1 MKSLIILTAISVIG
15 ILANGVTVSAKEY
28 NQRPHLDPG
37 SQAKVNSVIASGRAD
52 KTSKFG
58 ENGRITNKGCG
69 NLNIGQNN
77 LSKRPAR
84 EIIIVAR
91 DIINVGGKC

>member
-1 MKSLIILTAISVIG
+1 MKTLIKLTAISAIVL
-15 ILANGVTVSAKEY
+15 LANGAAVSAKEY

-37 SQAKVNSVIASGRAD
+37 SQSKVNSVIASGRAD

-58 ENGRITNKGCG
+58 QNGRITNKGCG

-77 LSKRPAR
+77 LSKRPTR